1 MMAKSAKKGME
12 AVIEKSAGGVA
23 KRKPMLRRKG
33 SDAAK
38 PGLSVVIALGKPK
51 MGGPGANRMGHG
63 ENEPERPMDMAPAGK
78 GDMMAQLD
86 SLNERLTKLETM
98 CKEYGMGESEDEGA
112 SHEMAKGDYEED
124 RSEGG
129 EE

>member
-1 MMAKSAKKGME
+1 MAKPAKKGME
-12 AVIEKSAGGVA
+12 AVIDKAANGPA

-33 SDAAK
+33 LDAAK

-51 MGGPGANRMGHG
+51 MGGSGANRMGHG

-86 SLNERLTKLETM
+86 RLNERLTKLEAM
-98 CKEYGMGESEDEGA
+98 CKDYGMGESEDEGS
-112 SHEMAKGDYEED
+112 SHEMAKGDYDED
-124 RSEGG
+124 QAEDG